1 MTQTHSFM
9 HWMSTGFQV
18 WTNSIQKWRT
28 MKTKVSEE
36 CVLSGSCA
44 WHLTLHTHTG
54 AAGCTMPI
62 SSVTPSCVM
71 HFCPQTSHCTGT
83 QFRTHCLIS
92 HLDPRCSS
100 SENSV
105 HPEPFVPGCPGTH
118 TEDKTHSLIRKQDKI
133 LSMTSVL

>member
-44 WHLTLHTHTG
+44 WHLTLHTHR
-54 AAGCTMPI
+54 GCRLHHAYLVSHSQLRTALLSPDKPLHWN
-62 SSVTPSCVM
+62 SVQNPLPYITPGPS
-71 HFCPQTSHCTGT
+71 
-83 QFRTHCLIS
+83 L
-92 HLDPRCSS
+92 LS

-118 TEDKTHSLIRKQDKI
+118 TADKTHSLIRKQDKI